1 MKHDSPL
8 RYPGGKAS
16 LAGLLAQTIKL
27 NGLEGCP
34 YYEPFAG
41 GAGAALRLLREDVVS
56 EVHLNDL
63 DPAIAAFWRA
73 VLDQPERF
81 AEAIME
87 VPLNIEEWKRQRNIY
102 QGGIEAASDLF
113 DYGFATFYLNRCNR
127 SGVLSGA
134 GPIGGYEQAGEW
146 KMDAR
151 FNRENLA
158 ERVSRVAE
166 RREQIHITQ
175 KDALRFLVEGL
186 PRGNKRSQVFVYL
199 DPPYFLKGNR
209 LYMDYCADRDHRKLA
224 RYLRRQKMLRWVMSY
239 DNSNYIKDM
248 YHQFSISEFNLRYSL
263 QKQRQG
269 QEIIISSCNIQVP
282 CDIIDFEN
290 VQKFQIAA

>member
-1 MKHDSPL
+1 MRHDSPL

-41 GAGAALRLLREDVVS
+41 GAGAALRLLREGIVS

-73 VLDQPERF
+73 VLGESERF
-81 AEAIME
+81 AEAIMS
-87 VPLNIEEWKRQRNIY
+87 VPLNIKEWKRQRGIY
-102 QGGIEAASDLF
+102 QEGWSDTGDSF

-134 GPIGGYEQAGEW
+134 GPIGGYKQTGRW

-151 FNRENLA
+151 FNREELA
-158 ERVSRVAE
+158 ERVAELGKKEDQIWITCLDAYEFLNRNLPKGKSESR
-166 RREQIHITQ
+166 
-175 KDALRFLVEGL
+175 
-186 PRGNKRSQVFVYL
+186 VFVYL
-199 DPPYFLKGNR
+199 DPPYYLNSHR
-209 LYMDYCADRDHRKLA
+209 LYLNSFSENDHRNLA
-224 RYLRRQKMLRWVMSY
+224 AYIKSQKNLRCIISY
-239 DNSNYIKDM
+239 DDT
-248 YHQFSISEFNLRYSL
+248 EFIVYLYSGFLIHKVSLRYSL
-263 QKQRQG
+263 QKKIAST
-269 QEIIISSCNIQVP
+269 ELLIVP
-282 CDIIDFEN
+282 IDF
-290 VQKFQIAA
+290 KLPDIANYFHDKQRIEI

>member
-1 MKHDSPL
+1 M
-8 RYPGGKAS
+8 
-16 LAGLLAQTIKL
+16 AGLLAQTIKL

-87 VPLNIEEWKRQRNIY
+87 VPLNIKEWKRQRDIY

-151 FNRENLA
+151 FNRDSLA
-158 ERVSRVAE
+158 ERVTIIGEQRNNIKVTCMDAYEFLRSNLPMSN
-166 RREQIHITQ
+166 RR
-175 KDALRFLVEGL
+175 
-186 PRGNKRSQVFVYL
+186 SSVFVYL
-199 DPPYFLKGNR
+199 DPPYHSNGNR
-209 LYMDYCADRDHRKLA
+209 LYLDSFNEKKHKELA
-224 RYLRRQKMLRWVMSY
+224 TYICSQKILQWMISY
-239 DNSNYIKDM
+239 DVTDFITDLYSN
-248 YHQFSISEFNLRYSL
+248 FNIQKITLRYSL
-263 QKQRQG
+263 QRK
-269 QEIIISSCNIQVP
+269 ISSYELLIMPVNLRTPELSEI
-282 CDIIDFEN
+282 
-290 VQKFQIAA
+290 KFG

>member
-1 MKHDSPL
+1 MTHDSPL

-41 GAGAALRLLREDVVS
+41 GAGAALRLLREGVVS

-63 DPAIAAFWRA
+63 DPAIAAFWQA

-87 VPLNIEEWKRQRNIY
+87 VPLNIEEWKRQRDIY
-102 QGGIEAASDLF
+102 QSGSDAVSDSF
-113 DYGFATFYLNRCNR
+113 NYGFATFYLNRCNR

-158 ERVSRVAE
+158 ERVLELGKKRD
-166 RREQIHITQ
+166 QIWLTCL
-175 KDALRFLVEGL
+175 DAYEFLKSNL
-186 PRGNKRSQVFVYL
+186 PNGKGKSKVFVYL
-199 DPPYFLKGNR
+199 DPPYYLNSHR
-209 LYMDYCADRDHRKLA
+209 LYLNSFSANDHRNLA
-224 RYLRRQKMLRWVMSY
+224 MYIKSQKDLHCLISY
-239 DNSNYIKDM
+239 DNA
-248 YHQFSISEFNLRYSL
+248 EFILDLYADFFIHKIPLRYSL
-263 QKQRQG
+263 QKKIAST
-269 QEIIISSCNIQVP
+269 ELLITP
-282 CDIIDFEN
+282 IDFK
-290 VQKFQIAA
+290 VPDLLRDFCGKQKIKV

>member
-41 GAGAALRLLREDVVS
+41 GAGAALRLLREGVVS

-87 VPLNIEEWKRQRNIY
+87 VPLNIEEWKRQRDIY
-102 QGGIEAASDLF
+102 QGGSDAASDLF

-151 FNRENLA
+151 FNRDNLA
-158 ERVSRVAE
+158 ERVCRVAE

-199 DPPYFLKGNR
+199 DPPYFSNGNR
-209 LYMDYCADRDHRKLA
+209 LYLNYYVRRNHVSLA
-224 RYLRRQKMLRWVMSY
+224 KYINKQKTLNWLISY
-239 DNSNYIKDM
+239 DDTEFIKQLYSDL
-248 YHQFSISEFNLRYSL
+248 NLNNLGITYSL
-263 QKQRQG
+263 QNKRNANEVLIVSPCTSISQN
-269 QEIIISSCNIQVP
+269 IITASTCRNIL
-282 CDIIDFEN
+282 
-290 VQKFQIAA
+290 IAA

>member
-1 MKHDSPL
+1 M
-8 RYPGGKAS
+8 
-16 LAGLLAQTIKL
+16 AGLLAQTIKL

-41 GAGAALRLLREDVVS
+41 GAGAALRLLREGVVS

-87 VPLNIEEWKRQRNIY
+87 VPLNIEEWKRQRYIY

-151 FNRENLA
+151 FNRDSLA
-158 ERVSRVAE
+158 ERVTIIGEQRNNIKVTCMDAYEFLRSNLPMSN
-166 RREQIHITQ
+166 RR
-175 KDALRFLVEGL
+175 
-186 PRGNKRSQVFVYL
+186 SSVFVYL
-199 DPPYFLKGNR
+199 DPPYHSNGNR
-209 LYMDYCADRDHRKLA
+209 LYLDSFNEKKHKELA
-224 RYLRRQKMLRWVMSY
+224 TYICSQKILQWMISY
-239 DNSNYIKDM
+239 DVTDFITDLYSN
-248 YHQFSISEFNLRYSL
+248 FNIQKITLRYSL
-263 QKQRQG
+263 QRK
-269 QEIIISSCNIQVP
+269 ISSYELLIMPVNLRTPELSEI
-282 CDIIDFEN
+282 
-290 VQKFQIAA
+290 KFG

>member
-1 MKHDSPL
+1 M
-8 RYPGGKAS
+8 
-16 LAGLLAQTIKL
+16 AGLLAQTIKL

-41 GAGAALRLLREDVVS
+41 GAGAALRLLREGVVS

-87 VPLNIEEWKRQRNIY
+87 VPLNIEEWKRQRDIY

-158 ERVSRVAE
+158 ERVTIIGEQRNNIKVTCMDAYEFLRSNLPMSN
-166 RREQIHITQ
+166 RR
-175 KDALRFLVEGL
+175 
-186 PRGNKRSQVFVYL
+186 SSVFVYL
-199 DPPYFLKGNR
+199 DPPYHSNGNR
-209 LYMDYCADRDHRKLA
+209 LYLDSFNEKKHKELA
-224 RYLRRQKMLRWVMSY
+224 TYICSQKILQWMISY
-239 DNSNYIKDM
+239 DVTDFITDLYSN
-248 YHQFSISEFNLRYSL
+248 FNIQKITLRYSL
-263 QKQRQG
+263 QRR
-269 QEIIISSCNIQVP
+269 ISSYEL
-282 CDIIDFEN
+282 IILPINLRTPELSEI
-290 VQKFQIAA
+290 KFG